1 MGTTNIITE
10 GIMFLT
16 YILICGGLIRV
27 KYTKSS
33 CLAAAGILLAV
44 AGIQIVIIASGQDM
58 SFVLTMLPFTAY
70 LPVSLG
76 IYLILENSLFR
87 ISVIWTI
94 GCWAVF
100 TLRILKKIMM
110 NIYMFIMTQTS
121 PAVWLWV
128 DMLMV
133 LAVILAASV
142 FVFAVYKFIRKPLID
157 YMNKSENRLHWFY
170 LPMLMVF
177 MLLLYFDNVPT
188 NNTPLVLIL
197 AVYLSMP
204 AIAIK
209 VFTSSAEMAKVR
221 REQQELFQQ
230 MEMQK
235 KEYEYISEKNDQNR
249 IYRHDMRHHL
259 AVLKEL
265 AKEGNT
271 ESILEY
277 IQKLNGELSDNEFV
291 RYCENA
297 TVNAVLSA
305 KLGAATKLGCVIN
318 TSVIIP
324 KEIPFDEMDICMV
337 LSNVLE
343 NAVNACTQIK
353 DESKRYINITAEMV
367 DNSKIIISAVNPS
380 QKIIR
385 FDREGFPIREEKNV
399 SAKDMREHGIGL
411 RSVKAVADKYNGYF
425 QCECNDGEFKFKSVL
440 FSAKKNPNVSEI
452 RRYGILKRVLASTFI
467 SITAFVL
474 FVNFMPVMAHALES
488 VPGMKIPVKIARAE
502 YFNARWGDT
511 GITQNRP
518 EFDGDD
524 KSAAADMNLKTE
536 DYINSMQD
544 KFLWYL
550 SRKYSGYVNED
561 MSYKVI
567 RDDDRMLSVFF
578 TTVINAGS
586 SAEYNRY
593 INLDKQSG
601 KVLEL
606 KDLFVE
612 NSSYITVISEEI
624 KRQMKVQNDSGKT
637 RYFIPGS
644 IWSDDECF
652 KEISEEQNFYI
663 NESNQLVIAFDKY
676 EVAPGSM
683 GTPEFI
689 IDTGILRNI
698 LTQPSCIGGEK
709 ID

>member
-1 MGTTNIITE
+1 METTNVIIE
-10 GIMFLT
+10 AVIFLT

-27 KYTKSS
+27 KYSKSS
-33 CLAAAGILLAV
+33 VLAAAGILLVV
-44 AGIQIVIIASGQDM
+44 AGIQTIIIASGKDM
-58 SFVLTMLPFTAY
+58 SFVLTMLPLTAY

-76 IYLILENSLFR
+76 MYLLLEKKLFR
-87 ISVIWTI
+87 MAAVWTI
-94 GCWAVF
+94 GCWSAF
-100 TLRILKKIMM
+100 TLRIFKKILM
-110 NIYMFIMTQTS
+110 NRYMFIIMHTDS
-121 PAVWLWV
+121 AVRQWV
-128 DMLMV
+128 DTLLV
-133 LAVILAASV
+133 LAVILAALIM
-142 FVFAVYKFIRKPLID
+142 VFAEYKFLRKPLID

-177 MLLLYFDNVPT
+177 MLLLYFDNLPT
-188 NNTPLVLIL
+188 NNMNLVLVL
-197 AVYLSMP
+197 AVYLSIP
-204 AIAIK
+204 AIAVK

-221 REQQELFQQ
+221 QEQQELFQQ

-259 AVLKEL
+259 AVLKEF

-271 ESILEY
+271 DSILEY
-277 IQKLNGELSDNEFV
+277 IQTLNGKLSDSEFV
-291 RYCENA
+291 RYCENT

-305 KLGAATKLGCVIN
+305 KLGAAQKIGCVIN

-324 KEIPFDEMDICMV
+324 KELPFDEMDICMV

-343 NAVNACTQIK
+343 NAVNACAKIK
-353 DESKRYINITAEMV
+353 DQSKRYINITAEML

-380 QKIIR
+380 EEIIS
-385 FDREGFPIREEKNV
+385 FDREGFPVRGDKNV
-399 SAKDMREHGIGL
+399 SAKDMQEHGIGL

-425 QCECNDGEFKFKSVL
+425 QCECNEGEFKFKSVF
-440 FSAKKNPNVSEI
+440 FSIGKNLNVSTI
-452 RRYGILKRVLASTFI
+452 RRYGVLKRALASAFI

-488 VPGMKIPVKIARAE
+488 VPGMEIPVKIARAE
-502 YFNARWGDT
+502 YFNVRWGDT
-511 GITQNRP
+511 GITENRP

-524 KSAAADMNLKTE
+524 KSAAADMNLKAE
-536 DYINSMQD
+536 DYINSMKD
-544 KFLWYL
+544 KFTWYL
-550 SRKYSGYVNED
+550 SHKYSGYVNED
-561 MSYKVI
+561 ISYKVI
-567 RDDDRMLSVFF
+567 RDDDRLLSVFF

-624 KRQMKVQNDSGKT
+624 KRQMKVQNDSGKA

-683 GTPEFI
+683 GAPEFV
-689 IDTGILRNI
+689 IDTGILQNI

>member
-1 MGTTNIITE
+1 MAATNIIIE
-10 GIMFLT
+10 VVMFLA

-27 KYTKSS
+27 KYSKSS
-33 CLAAAGILLAV
+33 ALAAAGILLVV
-44 AGIQIVIIASGQDM
+44 AGIQIILIASEKDM

-70 LPVSLG
+70 LPASLG
-76 IYLILENSLFR
+76 MYLILENKLLR

-94 GCWAVF
+94 GCWVVF
-100 TLRILKKIMM
+100 TLRILKKILM
-110 NIYMFIMTQTS
+110 NMYMFMRIRTS
-121 PAVWLWV
+121 PAVWPWV
-128 DMLMV
+128 DILMA

-157 YMNKSENRLHWFY
+157 YMNKNENRMYWFY

-197 AVYLSMP
+197 AVYLSIP

-259 AVLKEL
+259 AVLKEF

-271 ESILEY
+271 DSILEY
-277 IQKLNGELSDNEFV
+277 IQTLNGKLSDNEFV

-305 KLGAATKLGCVIN
+305 KLGAAQKIGCVIN

-324 KEIPFDEMDICMV
+324 KKLPFDEMDICMV

-343 NAVNACTQIK
+343 NAVNACAQIK

-367 DNSKIIISAVNPS
+367 DNYKIIISAVNPS
-380 QKIIR
+380 EEIIS
-385 FDREGFPIREEKNV
+385 FDSDGFPVRGDKNV
-399 SAKDMREHGIGL
+399 SAKDMQEHGIGL

-425 QCECNDGEFKFKSVL
+425 QCECNDGEFKFKSIL
-440 FSAKKNPNVSEI
+440 FSAEKNPNVSAV
-452 RRYGILKRVLASTFI
+452 RRYGILKRVLVSILI

-474 FVNFMPVMAHALES
+474 FVNFMPVMVHALET
-488 VPGMKIPVKIARAE
+488 VPGMEIPVKIARAG

-511 GITQNRP
+511 GITENRP
-518 EFDGDD
+518 EFDGDNE
-524 KSAAADMNLKTE
+524 SAAADMNLKTE
-536 DYINSMQD
+536 DYINSMRD
-544 KFLWYL
+544 KFIWYL

-561 MSYKVI
+561 ISYKVI
-567 RDDDRMLSVFF
+567 RDDDRLLSVFF

-586 SAEYNRY
+586 SAEYNRC
-593 INLDKQSG
+593 INLDRQSG

-624 KRQMKVQNDSGKT
+624 KRQMKVQNDSGKA

-663 NESNQLVIAFDKY
+663 NESNQLVITFDKY

-683 GTPEFI
+683 GAPEFI
-689 IDTGILRNI
+689 IDTGILQNI
-698 LTQPSCIGGEK
+698 LTQPSCIGGGK